1 MTRKEK
7 LIARFRSRPKDFTFD
22 EAVTLL
28 SYFGYQL
35 SNKGKTSGSRVEF
48 VEKTTGHVIGFHKPH
63 PGNVL
68 KPYVMDQISDQLESR
83 GLISAIQ
90 LLTKIIL
97 EVLNSPKRTVCSMA
111 KFLASNH

>member
-1 MTRKEK
+1 MAVKIIEKENGEVVTKSSRQVRKEK

-83 GLISAIQ
+83 GLI
-90 LLTKIIL
+90 
-97 EVLNSPKRTVCSMA
+97 
-111 KFLASNH
+111 

>member
-1 MTRKEK
+1 MTGALFAIKKVVSLTDRMQHDKKKKK

-83 GLISAIQ
+83 GLI
-90 LLTKIIL
+90 
-97 EVLNSPKRTVCSMA
+97 
-111 KFLASNH
+111 

>member
-35 SNKGKTSGSRVEF
+35 SNKGKPSGSRVEF
-48 VEKTTGHVIGFHKPH
+48 VEDDGPCDRVSQAASRKCTKAICNGSNKRSIGK
-63 PGNVL
+63 
-68 KPYVMDQISDQLESR
+68 Q
-83 GLISAIQ
+83 GLI
-90 LLTKIIL
+90 
-97 EVLNSPKRTVCSMA
+97 
-111 KFLASNH
+111 